1 MFVGAM
7 TALVTP
13 MRNGE
18 VDRAALEALVEAQLA
33 AGIDALVPCGTTGES
48 ATLTSRPIGLDG
60 TLERLSEEH
69 GILRVPPDLA
79 LAVGDHVRILPNHA
93 CSVGNLGRS
102 YLGVRNGIIEEVI
115 SVDAASAVH

>member
-1 MFVGAM
+1 MAAASAAPAPVNGRQIKRASGFV
-7 TALVTP
+7 
-13 MRNGE
+13 E
-18 VDRAALEALVEAQLA
+18 
-33 AGIDALVPCGTTGES
+33 DAY
-48 ATLTSRPIGLDG
+48 SRIREDIMSLK
-60 TLERLSEEH
+60 
-69 GILRVPPDLA
+69 IPPDSS